1 MIEQATQLRN
11 TMPAAGDR
19 RMNSAVLVL
28 VYIVLGIVLPV
39 WVLLPLDSP
48 YGWDL
53 GRVMATLTT
62 QYCALRLAV
71 LAARGEP
78 RFTAFTFFIFVYVW
92 VGMAAL
98 AQLSVQ
104 EFPLTM
110 VHRPSDATTATLMI
124 AFAVTCYEFGRVW
137 ARRRPLQPRQQRLE
151 FVVSKRMVYV
161 VCATAP
167 FLFALGVLMIGSF
180 SVLIGTRGMYEYT
193 IGHLDKLPRL
203 VSIFLVRSPP
213 FVGFMLAAYYSL
225 NHWRNMDRGTKRAM
239 LSWMLIMGALNT
251 VANFPGVLNRAWL
264 SAVVLAP
271 LFSLLPWRR
280 WLAPLW
286 ILSLTVS
293 AIVVFPYMDA
303 FRNAPTFEA
312 GLDALVVPNNV
323 VDPMLHKGDYDVFQQ
338 TINSVVYVDRYG
350 ISYGHNLLSAVF
362 FWVPRSLWPGK
373 SGGTSVDVDY
383 PLGYAY
389 YNLSV
394 PLWMEAYVAAG
405 WLGVLAILGWY
416 GYASARG
423 EAAYMNSL
431 KEWGSARMTGLLVP
445 FWGGYQFFIM
455 RGDLMNVFAFS
466 SLSMLL
472 FVLATRVRL
481 RLPGRRNS
489 MLRRA

>member
-1 MIEQATQLRN
+1 MIEQAVPMQGGLS
-11 TMPAAGDR
+11 AGDR
-19 RMNSAVLVL
+19 RMNALVL
-28 VYIVLGIVLPV
+28 VMAYVTLGIVLPV
-39 WVLLPLDSP
+39 WVLLPLESLYP
-48 YGWDL
+48 WDL
-53 GRVMATLTT
+53 GRAMALLIT
-62 QYCALRLAV
+62 QYCAVRLAV

-92 VGMAAL
+92 VGIAASAQLTVQQFPLTIAHRPGDTVVATFVVAAAL
-98 AQLSVQ
+98 A
-104 EFPLTM
+104 
-110 VHRPSDATTATLMI
+110 A
-124 AFAVTCYEFGRVW
+124 YELGRVW
-137 ARRRPLQPRQQRLE
+137 ARRRPLRPRPQRLE

-167 FLFALGVLMIGSF
+167 LFFALGVLMIGSL
-180 SVLIGTRGMYEYT
+180 SVLVGTRGMYEYT
-193 IGHLDKLPRL
+193 IFHIDKTQRL
-203 VSIFLVRSPP
+203 IAIFLVRSPP

-225 NHWRNMDRGTKRAM
+225 CKWRVMDRGTKRAM
-239 LSWMLIMGALNT
+239 LAWMLVMGALNT

-264 SAVVLAP
+264 SAVVLTP

-286 ILSLTVS
+286 ILALTVS

-323 VDPMLHKGDYDVFQQ
+323 VDPILHKGDYDVFQQ
-338 TINSVVYVDRYG
+338 TVNSVVYVDRFG
-350 ISYGHNLLSAVF
+350 VSWGHNLLSAVF
-362 FWVPRSLWPGK
+362 FWVPRAFWPGK
-373 SGGTSVDVDY
+373 SGGTSVDIDY
-383 PLGYAY
+383 PLGYAF

-394 PLWMEAYVAAG
+394 PLWMEAYFAFS
-405 WLGVLAILGWY
+405 WIGVLLILGAY
-416 GYASARG
+416 GYASARA
-423 EAAYMNSL
+423 ESTFLESL
-431 KEWGSARMTGLLVP
+431 RDAGAGRMVGLLLP

-481 RLPGRRNS
+481 RLPGRQNRQ
-489 MLRRA
+489 LRPT